1 MRIRDWVSD
10 VFSSD
15 LMAALHRAAEML
27 ADRLMAE
34 ADAEQRPIGIGAGG
48 DDVEAD
54 PRLIGGAGA
63 GRDEDGVGAGRQRL
77 GRGQRVVALDA
88 HLRPQLDPIMDEVE
102 GATVGIVDEYRKSAG

>member
-1 MRIRDWVSD
+1 
-10 VFSSD
+10 
-15 LMAALHRAAEML
+15 MAALHRAAEML

-48 DDVEAD
+48 DAVEAD

-77 GRGQRVVALDA
+77 GRGTRVVAPGA
-88 HLRPQLDPIMDEVE
+88 PLRTPLSKE
-102 GATVGIVDEYRKSAG
+102 GTTVWQESVSTGEYRCTT

>member
-1 MRIRDWVSD
+1 
-10 VFSSD
+10 
-15 LMAALHRAAEML
+15 
-27 ADRLMAE
+27 MAE

-88 HLRPQLDPIMDEVE
+88 HLRPQLDQIMDEVE
-102 GATVGIVDEYRKSAG
+102 GETVVLVDDEDHRVLLPVTRSEERRVGNECVSPCRSRWWPYL